1 MKTELP
7 QYNLWYDGI
16 VEVTPDKLENLIL
29 KGVNLDKI
37 CVTEINDAI
46 EYLNNYSG
54 YTFTT
59 KNECGEL
66 DLEWKIPEEYHNMD
80 MVEFFGELLS
90 GISTINTDYEKRVE
104 RFMYEIE
111 QFEKRGLFDL
121 LKVIK
126 FIIDTFRKQKVVWGV
141 GRGSSCASYILYLMG
156 LHCVDPI
163 KYDIPADE
171 FFK

>member
-1 MKTELP
+1 MKTELQ
-7 QYNLWYDGI
+7 QYNLWYDGT
-16 VEVTPDKLENLIL
+16 VEVTPEQLEQLIL
-29 KGVNLDKI
+29 KGVDLDRI
-37 CVTEINDAI
+37 CVTEVTEAI

-59 KNECGEL
+59 KSECDEL
-66 DLEWKIPEEYHNMD
+66 DFEWKIPTEYSEMD
-80 MVEFFGELLS
+80 MSEFFGELIA
-90 GISTINTDYEKRVE
+90 GIATINTDYEKRVE
-104 RFMYEIE
+104 RFMFEVE
-111 QFEKRGLFDL
+111 QYQQRGLFDL

-126 FIIDTFRKQKVVWGV
+126 FIVDTFRKHNVVWGV

-163 KYDIPADE
+163 KYDIPANE